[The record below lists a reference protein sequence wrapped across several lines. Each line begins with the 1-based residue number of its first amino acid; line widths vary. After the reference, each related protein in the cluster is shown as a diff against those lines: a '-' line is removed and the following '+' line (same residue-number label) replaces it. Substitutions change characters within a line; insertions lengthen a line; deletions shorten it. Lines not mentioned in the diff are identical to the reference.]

1 MEDDPEELTLQA
13 VLFAIG
19 TDRLEARAARAPFTG
34 KSLCHV
40 AAESGAIRSLRT
52 LLDAGCNIDARD
64 KYRDTILHFAAKA
77 GQYDVCSMLLKKGAD
92 YNATNKHDANP
103 AVWAEQYGFTAI
115 QALVR
120 KAQAAGDQP
129 EEDPLPPG
137 VTEDLLEDLFL
148 NKSQVMSFWE
158 AFNVFDADNSGSI
171 DTDEFGKTLRGI
183 GYHPSEAE
191 IADCIDEADADGS
204 GALDFL
210 EFIEIMARRII
221 TDEEEEKGYD
231 VLQNT
236 DSP

>member
-1 MEDDPEELTLQA
+1 
-13 VLFAIG
+13 
-19 TDRLEARAARAPFTG
+19 
-34 KSLCHV
+34 
-40 AAESGAIRSLRT
+40 
-52 LLDAGCNIDARD
+52 
-64 KYRDTILHFAAKA
+64 
-77 GQYDVCSMLLKKGAD
+77 MLLKKGAD

-103 AVWAEQYGFTAI
+103 AVWAEQYGYTAI

-221 TDEEEEKGYD
+221 TDEEDEKGYD
-231 VLQNT
+231 YGLVVSGGGIDPQDWKQGQHAPSFATANNPISLIHHPPPQ
-236 DSP
+236 